1 MVFVSCKY
9 YSAAVTETEQKQCNS
24 HFSFTRIEI
33 LSLGNAKAIRLD
45 RLVMPVSTELLMNTI
60 GREEVNLLK
69 LSARNVLKG
78 KVKSIQHG
86 AVNSEVIVQIPG
98 GIEIVSIITKTA
110 AQNLQLKEGKDV
122 YAIVK
127 ATNVILGTD

>member
-1 MVFVSCKY
+1 MLLAKKSWVNT
-9 YSAAVTETEQKQCNS
+9 A
-24 HFSFTRIEI
+24 FSME
-33 LSLGNAKAIRLD
+33 LSFNNENAKAIRQD
-45 RLVMPVSTELLMNTI
+45 RLVRPVSTELLMNTI

-69 LSARNVLKG
+69 LSARNILKG

-86 AVNSEVIVQIPG
+86 AVNSEVIVQVPG

-110 AQNLQLKEGKDV
+110 AQNLQLKEGKEV

-127 ATNVILGTD
+127 ATNVIIGTE